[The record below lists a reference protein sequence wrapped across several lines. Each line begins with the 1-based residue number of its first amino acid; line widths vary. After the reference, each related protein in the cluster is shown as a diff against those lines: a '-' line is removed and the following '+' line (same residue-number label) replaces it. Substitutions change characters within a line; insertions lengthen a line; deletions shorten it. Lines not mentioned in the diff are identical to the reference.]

1 MDAMSQIETERSL
14 FYKISFKKKVF
25 DMKKV
30 NIPTNRKR
38 LELMNLGVMN
48 LVELQG
54 STRAE
59 NETRGRALI
68 SSEESFLAEGIN

>member
-1 MDAMSQIETERSL
+1 
-14 FYKISFKKKVF
+14 
-25 DMKKV
+25 
-30 NIPTNRKR
+30 
-38 LELMNLGVMN
+38 MN

-68 SSEESFLAEGIN
+68 SSEKLLSRGNKLTF

>member
-1 MDAMSQIETERSL
+1 
-14 FYKISFKKKVF
+14 
-25 DMKKV
+25 MK
-30 NIPTNRKR
+30 
-38 LELMNLGVMN
+38 LGVRVMN

-68 SSEESFLAEGIN
+68 SSEENFLAEGIN

>member
-1 MDAMSQIETERSL
+1 
-14 FYKISFKKKVF
+14 
-25 DMKKV
+25 
-30 NIPTNRKR
+30 
-38 LELMNLGVMN
+38 MN

-68 SSEESFLAEGIN
+68 SSEESLAEGIN